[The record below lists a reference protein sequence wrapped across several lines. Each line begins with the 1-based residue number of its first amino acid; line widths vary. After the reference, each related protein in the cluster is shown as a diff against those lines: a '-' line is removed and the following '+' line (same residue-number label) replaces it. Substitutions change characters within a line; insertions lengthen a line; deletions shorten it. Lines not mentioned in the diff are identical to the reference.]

1 MPRGGLPLRF
11 ASEAGASE
19 AGAFQPGD
27 PQQGALQT
35 GAPVRL
41 ASEAGA
47 SEADALQPQDAALVT
62 DVAAAQPEANAPQP
76 DAGAP
81 QPDVPEVVLLSQEML
96 PQVRELARQRRVS
109 RGNAHDQVREALN
122 IVASGGPGAAAPNWA
137 GLPWM
142 EYIALHPRAAD
153 LVGPGIVEI
162 FHAFIEGTL
171 DPNRMGIPRCD
182 FVLQYPDGGYVRI
195 HPGSRPRSDATPLFF
210 PPPVLL
216 SPALQWASLLD
227 GAAFTEVST
236 SISGLPSSI

>member
-1 MPRGGLPLRF
+1 MVLLSLLWTTCCVVVFRCVSPVKPVPVKPVL
-11 ASEAGASE
+11 
-19 AGAFQPGD
+19 QPGD

-81 QPDVPEVVLLSQEML
+81 QPDVPEVVLSQEML

-109 RGNAHDQVREALN
+109 RGNAHDQMREALN
-122 IVASGGPGAAAPNWA
+122 IVANGGPGAAAPNWA

-142 EYIALHPRAAD
+142 ECIALHPRAED

-162 FHAFIEGTL
+162 FNAFIEGTE
-171 DPNRMGIPRCD
+171 DPNRMRIPRCD
-182 FVLQYPDGGYVRI
+182 FVLQYADGGYVRI
-195 HPGSRPRSDATPLFF
+195 HPGSRTKSDARPLLF

-216 SPALQWASLLD
+216 SPALQLAT
-227 GAAFTEVST
+227 G
-236 SISGLPSSI
+236 